1 MTKKPLV
8 SVIIANYNSEGYIKN
23 CIDSLR
29 EQTYNNLEIIICD
42 DNSTDNSPAIIK
54 DMPNIIFM
62 KNGVN
67 SGAALSRNKCIKQST
82 GEYILI
88 QDADD
93 YSSTNRIE
101 KLLKAIVD
109 NEVDFVSSGMAR
121 FDDNGVYDYFYPK
134 TAFPKKE
141 DFLMNLPFVHAA
153 TLFKRE
159 ALLNVG
165 GYRVAKETRRGQDY
179 DLFMRLYAKG
189 YVGMNLFEPL
199 YFYRDDKNTQKR
211 RKYKYRI
218 AESIIRYKGFK
229 NMKLLPKGF
238 IFVVK
243 PLIVGL
249 IPYKILN
256 KIKKGLG

>member
-1 MTKKPLV
+1 MKKKPLV
-8 SVIIANYNSEGYIKN
+8 SVIIANYNSERYIEN
-23 CIDSLR
+23 CISSLR
-29 EQTYNNLEIIICD
+29 KQTYDNLEILICD

-54 DMPNIIFM
+54 NTPNILFM
-62 KNGVN
+62 ENKVN
-67 SGAALSRNKCIKQST
+67 SGAALSRNKCIEKAN

-93 YSSTNRIE
+93 YSSPNRVE
-101 KLLKAIVD
+101 KLLKCLED

-134 TAFPKKE
+134 KVFPEKE

-159 ALLNVG
+159 TLINVG

-189 YVGMNLFEPL
+189 YVGMNLFELL
-199 YFYRDDKNTQKR
+199 YYYRDDKNAQKR

-218 AESIIRYKGFK
+218 AESVIRYKGFK
-229 NMKLLPKGF
+229 SLDLLPKGF
-238 IFVVK
+238 LFVIK

-249 IPYKILN
+249 IPYQLLN
-256 KIKKGLG
+256 KIKRS